1 VSRSIIETKIETKIK
16 KLLKL
21 KYYNGVLNYVPT
33 YFIIHLNMKIK
44 EVTEIINAVFTISPV

>member
-1 VSRSIIETKIETKIK
+1 MSRSIIETKIETKIK
-16 KLLKL
+16 KLL